1 MCFIKHFL
9 NTCRTTETYEAQI
22 TWVTPSVRQSE
33 FKLSRFQNRSLM
45 VRHWAP
51 SCRPSAYDP
60 GIMGANNILERV
72 ASLKEEM
79 EDLRAANARL
89 DEPRWKK
96 GSYESRLSR
105 LEEIKTELAEIIGQ
119 FKRTG
124 TD

>member
-1 MCFIKHFL
+1 M
-9 NTCRTTETYEAQI
+9 N
-22 TWVTPSVRQSE
+22 
-33 FKLSRFQNRSLM
+33 
-45 VRHWAP
+45 
-51 SCRPSAYDP
+51 
-60 GIMGANNILERV
+60 ANNILERV
-72 ASLKEEM
+72 ASLKQEM

-105 LEEIKTELAEIIGQ
+105 LEEIKAELAEMLYE